1 MKKVKWNFPEYLFI
15 DNTLKKTFKLNL
27 VLVVVFVFKSKINW
41 ILNLLH
47 RLLQRLSYQMYL
59 PSTLHKLANAH
70 VAQWCMAVTSHPD
83 INLNIGAKE
92 LEEKKKEIKGEFQFN
107 PVEAKKSEP
116 CLITTTE
123 LFFEPHV

>member
-15 DNTLKKTFKLNL
+15 DNTLQKTFKLNL

-47 RLLQRLSYQMYL
+47 RLLQRLSHQMYL

-116 CLITTTE
+116 CLIITTE